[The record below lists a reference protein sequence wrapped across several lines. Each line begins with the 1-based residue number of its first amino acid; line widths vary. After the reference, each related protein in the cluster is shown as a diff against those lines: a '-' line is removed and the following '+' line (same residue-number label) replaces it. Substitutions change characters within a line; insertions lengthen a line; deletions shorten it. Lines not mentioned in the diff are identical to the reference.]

1 MRKLIV
7 ILTAMLAVAVAPAL
21 YAQDSGAGGG
31 EGSNSEVVGE
41 IIIEQSTEVAQSDEE
56 VEEDEEPE
64 CD

>member
-7 ILTAMLAVAVAPAL
+7 ILTAMLAVSAAPAL
-21 YAQDSGAGGG
+21 YAQDSG
-31 EGSNSEVVGE
+31 EGSHGEAVGE
-41 IIIEQSTEVAQSDEE
+41 IIEQSTEVAQSDEE